1 MKGRDFNESVDFE
14 TVLFCD
20 ASSVGYGGYLEYTEN
35 QNTDILQTF
44 EGLPQAYE
52 HDFSLTKAAISNLD
66 KVSLVAPKMAIL
78 DTPEVVKSVTPE
90 VVKSVTHGIVD
101 TDGRKSSTREFMKTT
116 TPEVVCSVTPEVVR
130 SVTPEVVRSVTPEVV
145 RSVTPEVVRSV
156 TPEVVRSVT
165 PEVVRS
171 VTPEVVR
178 SVTPEVVRSVDPE
191 MERSVTSEVVRS
203 VTPEVVM
210 SVTPEVVRPVTPEV
224 VRSDTPEVV
233 MSVTPKVVR
242 SDTHKLVSSVTPEVV
257 KLSNTVCSKVR
268 ESKHSKHEVYGA
280 WTMFERSKSST
291 WREAEAVKRVM
302 VSSVE
307 KLRGKRVKVFSDN
320 KNVQSVLEV
329 GSTKEELQSIASEV
343 NDFCDHNCISLSA
356 GWIPRSLNERADHLS
371 RCKDCDDWEVSK
383 WVFDSLEQ
391 KWGTFTVDR
400 FASNYNNKCKRFN
413 SKWWVPDTEGVNALH
428 QNWAKPENNWLVPP
442 PRMVLLT
449 LQKMEADKGQGAL
462 ILPDWPSAP
471 FYPVIFKGKH
481 TRFVKEI
488 LRLPKLNIINKG
500 LGNNGIFESNPLAF
514 DMLALRLDFS

>member
-78 DTPEVVKSVTPE
+78 DTPEVVKSVAPE

-130 SVTPEVVRSVTPEVV
+130 SVNPEVVRSVTPEVV

-171 VTPEVVR
+171 VTPEVVK
-178 SVTPEVVRSVDPE
+178 SVTPVVVRSVDPE
-191 MERSVTSEVVRS
+191 TERSVTLEVVRS
-203 VTPEVVM
+203 VTQEVVM
-210 SVTPEVVRPVTPEV
+210 SVTPEV

-242 SDTHKLVSSVTPEVV
+242 SDTHKLVSSVTSEVV

-343 NDFCDHNCISLSA
+343 NDFCDHNCISLSV

-400 FASNYNNKCKRFN
+400 FASNYNNKCK
-413 SKWWVPDTEGVNALH
+413 
-428 QNWAKPENNWLVPP
+428 
-442 PRMVLLT
+442 
-449 LQKMEADKGQGAL
+449 
-462 ILPDWPSAP
+462 
-471 FYPVIFKGKH
+471 
-481 TRFVKEI
+481 
-488 LRLPKLNIINKG
+488 
-500 LGNNGIFESNPLAF
+500 
-514 DMLALRLDFS
+514 

>member
-1 MKGRDFNESVDFE
+1 M
-14 TVLFCD
+14 
-20 ASSVGYGGYLEYTEN
+20 
-35 QNTDILQTF
+35 
-44 EGLPQAYE
+44 
-52 HDFSLTKAAISNLD
+52 
-66 KVSLVAPKMAIL
+66 
-78 DTPEVVKSVTPE
+78 
-90 VVKSVTHGIVD
+90 
-101 TDGRKSSTREFMKTT
+101 
-116 TPEVVCSVTPEVVR
+116 
-130 SVTPEVVRSVTPEVV
+130 
-145 RSVTPEVVRSV
+145 
-156 TPEVVRSVT
+156 
-165 PEVVRS
+165 
-171 VTPEVVR
+171 
-178 SVTPEVVRSVDPE
+178 
-191 MERSVTSEVVRS
+191 
-203 VTPEVVM
+203 
-210 SVTPEVVRPVTPEV
+210 
-224 VRSDTPEVV
+224 
-233 MSVTPKVVR
+233 
-242 SDTHKLVSSVTPEVV
+242 
-257 KLSNTVCSKVR
+257 
-268 ESKHSKHEVYGA
+268 
-280 WTMFERSKSST
+280 
-291 WREAEAVKRVM
+291 REANPQPGEKQRPLK

-320 KNVQSVLEV
+320 KNIQSVLEV

-343 NDFCDHNCISLSA
+343 NDFCDHNCISLSV

-371 RCKDCDDWEVSK
+371 RCKDCDDCEVSK
-383 WVFDSLEQ
+383 WVFDSSEL